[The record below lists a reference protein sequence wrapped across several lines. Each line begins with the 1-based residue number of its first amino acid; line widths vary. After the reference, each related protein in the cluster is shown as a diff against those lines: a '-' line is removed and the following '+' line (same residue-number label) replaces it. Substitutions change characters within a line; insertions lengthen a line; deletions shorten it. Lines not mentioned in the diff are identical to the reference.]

1 MNEPRRITVIMPIHN
16 EAEYLPACL
25 KSLKAIEN
33 GFFEFIF
40 VLDRCTD
47 NSKDIV
53 KKYFNS
59 VLVEKNECK
68 WKHSLAE
75 NYQIGLKMARGEI
88 ICTHD
93 ADATCPKDIG
103 PLLAALSGNVASVSA
118 EVITWKNASFLNWLY
133 HYWEKTHRIAPFG
146 EEPRGAFRLMR
157 KDIVEQIGGFKDVSA
172 QETVLDVEIRRAGF
186 RSILVKGVITYHLR
200 RISLRK
206 TIKTQI
212 RNGRTRREL
221 KVPFWKVFGHALIR
235 LRPFIVYGY
244 YFGKDNNTCNEE

>member
-1 MNEPRRITVIMPIHN
+1 M
-16 EAEYLPACL
+16 
-25 KSLKAIEN
+25 
-33 GFFEFIF
+33 
-40 VLDRCTD
+40 
-47 NSKDIV
+47 
-53 KKYFNS
+53 
-59 VLVEKNECK
+59 
-68 WKHSLAE
+68 
-75 NYQIGLKMARGEI
+75 
-88 ICTHD
+88 
-93 ADATCPKDIG
+93 
-103 PLLAALSGNVASVSA
+103 
-118 EVITWKNASFLNWLY
+118 
-133 HYWEKTHRIAPFG
+133 
-146 EEPRGAFRLMR
+146 
-157 KDIVEQIGGFKDVSA
+157 EQIGGFKDVSA